1 MNVTVINWPSSSLD
15 LNFMENLWGILVRRV
30 YEGGKQ
36 YVNVLELKAVI
47 LHQWSLL
54 DIPLLHRLCT
64 LLPSHLLEIASR
76 QGAAIDY

>member
-1 MNVTVINWPSSSLD
+1 MK
-15 LNFMENLWGILVRRV
+15 NLWGILVRRV

-36 YVNVLELKAVI
+36 YVNVLELKVAI

-54 DIPLLHRLCT
+54 DVLLLCRLCT
-64 LLPSHLLEIASR
+64 SLPSHLLEVASR